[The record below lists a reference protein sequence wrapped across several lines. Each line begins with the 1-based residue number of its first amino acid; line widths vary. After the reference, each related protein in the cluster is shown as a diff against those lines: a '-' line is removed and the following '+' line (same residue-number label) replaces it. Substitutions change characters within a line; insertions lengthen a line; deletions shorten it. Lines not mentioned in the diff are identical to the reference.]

1 MNTRRSMWGSAMV
14 LMAVLMCALAVG
26 GKTPAPDSAQVVKDF
41 EARVS
46 SYLDLRKKEAGDSK
60 STDSP
65 EKLEQQREQIAARMQ
80 AARSGARQGDIF
92 TPKIAG
98 YFQRQIAATLAGHDG
113 AKIRASLRHAEPL
126 QGINVQVNGRYPQK
140 VPLQSTP
147 PTLLLNLPRLPNEL
161 QYRIVN
167 RDLVLY
173 DTGADMI
180 VDFIQDAIPAS

>member
-1 MNTRRSMWGSAMV
+1 
-14 LMAVLMCALAVG
+14 
-26 GKTPAPDSAQVVKDF
+26 
-41 EARVS
+41 
-46 SYLDLRKKEAGDSK
+46 
-60 STDSP
+60 
-65 EKLEQQREQIAARMQ
+65 MQ
-80 AARSGARQGDIF
+80 AARPDAKQGDIF
-92 TPKIAG
+92 SPQITG
-98 YFQRQIAATLAGHDG
+98 YFRRQIAATLAGHDG
-113 AKIRASLRHAEPL
+113 AKIRASLRNAEPL

-147 PTLLLNLPRLPNEL
+147 PTLLLNLPRLPQEL

>member
-1 MNTRRSMWGSAMV
+1 MNMRRVMWGSAMV
-14 LMAVLMCALAVG
+14 VMAVLSCVVFAG
-26 GKTPAPDSAQVVKDF
+26 GTGRADDAQIVKDF

-46 SYLDLRKKEAGDSK
+46 NYLDLHKKEAGNAK
-60 STDSP
+60 PTDSP
-65 EKLEQQREQIAARMQ
+65 EKLEQQREQIAVKMQ
-80 AARSGARQGDIF
+80 AARPDARQGDIF
-92 TPKIAG
+92 SPQITG
-98 YFQRQIAATLAGHDG
+98 YFRRQIAATLAGHDG
-113 AKIRASLRHAEPL
+113 AKVRASLRHAEPL

-147 PTLLLNLPRLPNEL
+147 PTLLLNLPRLPQEL

>member
-1 MNTRRSMWGSAMV
+1 MNMRRFMWGSAIV
-14 LMAVLMCALAVG
+14 VMAVLSCVAFAG
-26 GKTPAPDSAQVVKDF
+26 GTGRADDAQVVKDF

-46 SYLDLRKKEAGDSK
+46 NYLDLHKKEAGDAK
-60 STDSP
+60 PTDSP
-65 EKLEQQREQIAARMQ
+65 EKLEQQREQIAVKMQ
-80 AARSGARQGDIF
+80 AARPDARQGDIF
-92 TPKIAG
+92 SPQITG
-98 YFQRQIAATLAGHDG
+98 YFRRQIAATLAGHDG
-113 AKIRASLRHAEPL
+113 AKVRASLRHAEPL

-147 PTLLLNLPRLPNEL
+147 PTLLLNLPRLPQEL